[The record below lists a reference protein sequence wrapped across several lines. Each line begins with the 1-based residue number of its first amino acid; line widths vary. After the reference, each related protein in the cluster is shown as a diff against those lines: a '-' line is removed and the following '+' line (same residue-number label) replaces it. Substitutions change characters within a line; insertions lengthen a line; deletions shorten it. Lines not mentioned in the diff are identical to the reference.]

1 MLKSKVLK
9 WIKDETEKLEER
21 LDDYTKEEDR
31 NYNLGYLYALE
42 NIETVIGYGTFD
54 ENVYVKLKKDI
65 KVENLKNDI
74 EYHAI
79 CVDAGR
85 FFKIYIDEIGEVEK
99 YSRELF
105 DIIRVE

>member
-1 MLKSKVLK
+1 MLKSKFFK
-9 WIKDETEKLEER
+9 WMNERIEKIEER
-21 LDDYTKEEDR
+21 IDECHNAKDK
-31 NYNLGYLYALE
+31 NYYLGYLHALE

-65 KVENLKNDI
+65 KVENLQNDV

-85 FFKIYIDEIGEVEK
+85 YFKIYVDEIGEVEK
-99 YSRELF
+99 YGRDLF

>member
-1 MLKSKVLK
+1 MLKSKILK
-9 WIKDETEKLEER
+9 WIKDETEKLEGR
-21 LDDYTKEEDR
+21 LDNYTKEEDK

-54 ENVYVKLKKDI
+54 ENVYVKLKKGI
-65 KVENLKNDI
+65 KVENLQNEV

-79 CVDAGR
+79 CIDAGR
-85 FFKIYIDEIGEVEK
+85 YFKIYVDEIGEVEK
-99 YSRELF
+99 YSRDLF